1 MNKITFGKTGLSVST
16 LGFGGA
22 PIGFL
27 QTDADRVAAL
37 LNTLLDA
44 GVNFIDTAAASA
56 GSEEMIGK
64 LVASRRDQLV
74 LVSKC
79 GQPSAD
85 LPGEAWSESR
95 ILATVDRTL
104 KRLHTDR
111 LDVMLLH
118 SCDLPTL
125 KKGEA
130 LGALVK
136 AKNAGKIKFA
146 GYSGDNQAAAFAAAL
161 PDVAVI
167 ETSISIADQANIDHV
182 LPVARKHN
190 VGVIVK
196 RPIANAAW
204 RQPGD
209 QHGLYASYA
218 QVYHDRLRKMEITPA
233 DLGFSGPP
241 QNAWPEIALRFTLA
255 QPGIHV
261 PIIGTTNPKS
271 AVANIENCAKGPL
284 PDDAVRKIR
293 AAFRSAEKAAGE
305 IWAGQQ

>member
-44 GVNFIDTAAASA
+44 GVNFIDTAAAYA

-146 GYSGDNQAAAFAAAL
+146 GYSGDNQAAAFA
-161 PDVAVI
+161 DMV
-167 ETSISIADQANIDHV
+167 ERIASH
-182 LPVARKHN
+182 
-190 VGVIVK
+190 
-196 RPIANAAW
+196 
-204 RQPGD
+204 
-209 QHGLYASYA
+209 
-218 QVYHDRLRKMEITPA
+218 A
-233 DLGFSGPP
+233 D
-241 QNAWPEIALRFTLA
+241 
-255 QPGIHV
+255 
-261 PIIGTTNPKS
+261 
-271 AVANIENCAKGPL
+271 
-284 PDDAVRKIR
+284 R
-293 AAFRSAEKAAGE
+293 AAFTSLFAYYAPRVKGYLMRLGLGPAESEEVCQEVMVAVWRKAASFDRRQASVATW
-305 IWAGQQ
+305 IFRIARNRRIDATHYSDCAS